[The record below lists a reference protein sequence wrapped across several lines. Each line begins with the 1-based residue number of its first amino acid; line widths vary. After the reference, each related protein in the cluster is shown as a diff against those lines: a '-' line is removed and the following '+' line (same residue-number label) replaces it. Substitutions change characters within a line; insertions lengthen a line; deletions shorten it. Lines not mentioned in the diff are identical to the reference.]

1 MSHDFNGFSKE
12 MVESFFDELSKELK
26 KEFGRNASVE
36 LIVVGGASI
45 LLNYHFRNSTID
57 IDAVVAS
64 RMSIKDA
71 INRVGDK
78 FSLPNGWLN
87 SDFRQTKSYSPKL
100 IQYSKFYKS
109 YNQVLTV
116 RTIEAEY
123 LVAMKLTS
131 LRPYKNDKSDIVG
144 IIQEEESRRPL
155 SYEKIDKAV
164 IALYGAWEK
173 LPKSASDQLN
183 NILRN
188 IENPRL
194 YAEIKEE
201 EENSKELLQDFES
214 QYDNVLKEDNL
225 DEILLSLKQKEST
238 VFKPKKEKH
247 HKSIG
252 PEW

>member
-144 IIQEEESRRPL
+144 IIL
-155 SYEKIDKAV
+155 AFI
-164 IALYGAWEK
+164 
-173 LPKSASDQLN
+173 
-183 NILRN
+183 
-188 IENPRL
+188 
-194 YAEIKEE
+194 
-201 EENSKELLQDFES
+201 
-214 QYDNVLKEDNL
+214 
-225 DEILLSLKQKEST
+225 
-238 VFKPKKEKH
+238 
-247 HKSIG
+247 SIT
-252 PEW
+252 P